1 MNFTLVE
8 SEPQRKYVKVETGWP
23 EQGIV
28 RKAWS
33 LQAWWGLI
41 YTKSYSK
48 GLNFLTQGKERNL

>member
-48 GLNFLTQGKERNL
+48 GLNFLT